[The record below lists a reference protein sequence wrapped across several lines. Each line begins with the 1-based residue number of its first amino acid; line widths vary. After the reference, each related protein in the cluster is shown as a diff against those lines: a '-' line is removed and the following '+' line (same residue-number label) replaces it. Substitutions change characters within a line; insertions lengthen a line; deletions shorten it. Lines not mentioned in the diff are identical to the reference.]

1 LKQTLE
7 NLSSSSASETGQLSI
22 KLSDLSRSLANA
34 KTQLQQKIE
43 IISNLSTEVKRFFII
58 SFVLL
63 IFIPSYFIFV
73 EYRYEREYD

>member
-73 EYRYEREYD
+73 EYRYEREHD